1 MTNKTDVTR
10 RTFGGMIAATAV
22 AAPGVVSAAV
32 RQPRDETIFER
43 KSVPLAWPQYHKF
56 DSFAEPPNVGDKVTL
71 VREAQHSLPGEA
83 EGVAVYT
90 SNFKRIGYIP
100 RQHNGAFT
108 WALKRGEAREARI
121 SEIAE
126 PIVRGKQIRGW
137 GAFHI
142 DVRVSAAALA

>member
-1 MTNKTDVTR
+1 M
-10 RTFGGMIAATAV
+10 
-22 AAPGVVSAAV
+22 
-32 RQPRDETIFER
+32 
-43 KSVPLAWPQYHKF
+43 
-56 DSFAEPPNVGDKVTL
+56 
-71 VREAQHSLPGEA
+71 
-83 EGVAVYT
+83 
-90 SNFKRIGYIP
+90 
-100 RQHNGAFT
+100 GAFT